1 MRLSGHLPPMTLR
14 ITTIAPGPPPALALD
29 GRLTGDEVA
38 ELRRAVDEVGGEVTL
53 DLAGLQFADRSG
65 VCALRELRAHGV
77 RITGASPYLTLL
89 LGEASDDA
97 AN

>member
-1 MRLSGHLPPMTLR
+1 MTLR
-14 ITTIAPGPPPALALD
+14 ITTTGPGPPAVLALD
-29 GRLTGDEVA
+29 GRLTSDEVP

-65 VCALRELRAHGV
+65 VSALRELKAHGV
-77 RITGASPYLTLL
+77 RIIGASPYITLL
-89 LGEASDDA
+89 LGEASNGA